1 MKSQLFIASKVKVG
15 FNLRPDTYT
24 GKLGYV
30 IGFDGKKWRK
40 EPSWDGWRL
49 HFKEGP
55 EMEQK
60 KIDAY
65 NADMKRT
72 TDWFDSMVETINKN
86 PSAYP
91 ADNYM
96 RGYVNSGFEK
106 FLSDRGLESYEKYNP
121 NLGKLSSNK
130 EIIPL
135 EFDNIPTEG
144 FVLNKKVGGYSSG
157 WDHRSTYSRVYDPRG
172 FEFEI
177 TMENLLFILQECNS
191 MKGKGLEGEFVY
203 AWNGKDLV
211 LLPTS
216 SEDYRQSELYTK
228 AQQGKVS
235 IKELEAGLTY
245 KHKNMQDYVYLG
257 RFSFFEN
264 HSDYST
270 DTKGLSCKKAHVF
283 YNITDPSRN
292 EFVGLTALATV
303 ISKVTDTSIS
313 NFSEIFD
320 KFNNSR
326 HSEDLSTAKVDDY
339 TIPRSITNWYFR
351 GNIED
356 MLIELEPNK
365 FEVYSVTAEVNGGS
379 GRTSSHRAILSYTL
393 KGKVI
398 ITLDGTGGFT
408 TKPLKKTREDLS
420 YNQIEELAPKV
431 LKIKQNNKIN
441 NLYF

>member
-15 FNLRPDTYT
+15 FNLRQDTYT
-24 GKLGYV
+24 GRLGYV

-49 HFKEGP
+49 HFKDGP
-55 EMEQK
+55 EM
-60 KIDAY
+60 DALKLKNY
-65 NADMKRT
+65 NETLDYQTKHFNRM
-72 TDWFDSMVETINKN
+72 FDELKNN
-86 PSAYP
+86 PSKYGY
-91 ADNYM
+91 DHWYRDETKNGLQGYLDR
-96 RGYVNSGFEK
+96 RGVGSYDK
-106 FLSDRGLESYEKYNP
+106 FQP
-121 NLGKLSSNK
+121 NLGKLSNSK
-130 EIIPL
+130 DIIPL
-135 EFDNIPTEG
+135 EFDNVPTEG

-216 SEDYRQSELYTK
+216 SEDYRQSDLYTK

-257 RFSFFEN
+257 RFPFFN
-264 HSDYST
+264 NFRSS
-270 DTKGLSCKKAHVF
+270 LSCKKAHVF

-326 HSEDLSTAKVDDY
+326 HSEDLSTAKVDAY
-339 TIPRSITNWYFR
+339 TISRIVSDYYFN
-351 GNIED
+351 GTLED

-365 FEVYSVTAEVNGGS
+365 FEVYSVIGEVNGGNGRY
-379 GRTSSHRAILSYTL
+379 GRTSAQRVILSYSL

-398 ITLDGTGGFT
+398 LTLDETGGFS
-408 TKPLKKTREDLS
+408 TKPLKKEHEDLS
-420 YNQIEELAPKV
+420 YYQVVELAPKV
-431 LKIKQNNKIN
+431 LKIKTNNKIN
-441 NLYF
+441 TVIF

>member
-15 FNLRPDTYT
+15 FNLRGDTYT

-49 HFKEGP
+49 HFKDGP
-55 EMEQK
+55 EMEK
-60 KIDAY
+60 LKLNAY
-65 NADMKRT
+65 NEDIRRQT
-72 TDWFDSMVETINKN
+72 SSYESMMESLQQK
-86 PSAYP
+86 P
-91 ADNYM
+91 
-96 RGYVNSGFEK
+96 NSYSHDHWYRSEVKGGLTE
-106 FLSDRGLESYEKYNP
+106 FLARRVGKYEKYNP
-121 NLGKLSSNK
+121 NIGRISNNK

-135 EFDNIPTEG
+135 EFDNVPTEG

-216 SEDYRQSELYTK
+216 SEDYRASDAYTK

-235 IKELEAGLTY
+235 AKELEAGLTY

-257 RFSFFEN
+257 RFPFFN
-264 HSDYST
+264 NLYS
-270 DTKGLSCKKAHVF
+270 GLSCKKAHVF

-326 HSEDLSTAKVDDY
+326 HSEDLSTAKIDDY
-339 TIPRSITNWYFR
+339 QIVRSVSDYYFR
-351 GNIED
+351 GNLED
-356 MLIELEPNK
+356 MFIELEPNK
-365 FEVYSVTAEVNGGS
+365 FEVYSVIGEVSGGNNRY
-379 GRTSSHRAILSYTL
+379 GRTSAPRTVNSYTL

-398 ITLDGTGGFT
+398 LTLEETGGFS
-408 TKPLKKTREDLS
+408 TKPLKKEHEDLS
-420 YNQIEELAPKV
+420 YYQVVELAPKV
-431 LKIKQNNKIN
+431 LKLKTNNKIN
-441 NLYF
+441 TVTF